1 MDSGLIR
8 LIRLMGEFVVLRY
21 RHALRRL
28 CFIIVLLTVTAP
40 ALEAAASDDRR
51 EQLIPILG
59 VTMDQK
65 RAGTVAYLIL
75 SFEERRDQ
83 AGLAVHFMTKPG
95 RFSPMAQTSVE
106 QAIRRAAQSLHLS
119 TDSWSVVLSV
129 PYEGLTVY
137 GSSLS
142 AMVGLSVV
150 ALSQGKLI
158 PPDRVVTGTITPE
171 GQIGQ
176 VGSVSLKVSAT
187 SGTPVHRVIV
197 PDIQD
202 PTDRDWETPFLMHV
216 YPVGSVAKAYAALT
230 EDDPRP

>member
-1 MDSGLIR
+1 MDSSRTIGTSNESGVRRYQDAVRRVCLI
-8 LIRLMGEFVVLRY
+8 I
-21 RHALRRL
+21 
-28 CFIIVLLTVTAP
+28 LLLAVAIP
-40 ALEAAASDDRR
+40 ALEARASDGRL

-59 VTMDQK
+59 VTMDQNK
-65 RAGTVAYLIL
+65 AGTVAYLIL

-142 AMVGLSVV
+142 AMVALSVV

-187 SGTPVHRVIV
+187 FGTPVHRVIV

-216 YPVGSVAKAYAALT
+216 YPVGSVVKAYAALT

>member
-1 MDSGLIR
+1 MDNRTVETGKE
-8 LIRLMGEFVVLRY
+8 GGFWRY
-21 RHALRRL
+21 REGILRL
-28 CFIIVLLTVTAP
+28 CFLIILLACIGSPNEVQ
-40 ALEAAASDDRR
+40 ASEGPR

-65 RAGTVAYLIL
+65 RSGTVAYLVL
-75 SFEERRDQ
+75 SFEERRDR
-83 AGLAVHFMTKPG
+83 AGLAVHFKTRPG

-106 QAIRRAAQSLHLS
+106 QAIRRVAQSLHLS

-142 AMVGLSVV
+142 AMVALSVA
-150 ALSQGKLI
+150 ALSQGKPI
-158 PPDRVVTGTITPE
+158 PPDRVMTGTITPE
-171 GQIGQ
+171 GHIGQ
-176 VGSVSLKVSAT
+176 VGSVYLKVFAA
-187 SGTPVHRVIV
+187 SGTTVHRVIV
-197 PDIQD
+197 PEDHD

-216 YPVGSVAKAYAALT
+216 YPVGSVVKAYAALT